1 MLPRRSLG
9 SSGVEV
15 SLLGLGG
22 NVFGPPRLD
31 LAGTKSVLDAAIDLG
46 VNFVDTAIVYGE
58 GQSESLL
65 GEVLTGRRDD
75 FVIATK
81 FNFRGR
87 GERSI
92 TEHIRAQ
99 AHESLSKL
107 KTHVIDLYQM
117 HHAPGDD
124 IDMAE
129 VLAALAQLVAEGKV
143 RAIGACNFSAWRLSE
158 CAQLSESNDWPRFET
173 VQNYWHLLARGLEA
187 EVVPYAMRHGIGVL
201 PYHPLAGGYLTGKYV
216 FGQERPAGTRGAAG
230 SPIINTMES
239 ADNFARVEALTR
251 IAAEHGRPVS
261 ELAIAW
267 LAAQPV
273 VSSVIAGASNPSQLQ
288 QNVAGASWRLDEQVL
303 KTIDEAIAP
312 NGVPS
317 PEKLPYAM
325 TKGS

>member
-9 SSGVEV
+9 SSGIEV

-31 LAGTKSVLDAAIDLG
+31 LDATRRVIDAAIDLG

-65 GEVLTGRRDD
+65 GEVLDGRRDA

-87 GERSI
+87 GERTI
-92 TEHIRAQ
+92 AEHVRAQ
-99 AHESLSKL
+99 AHESLRKL
-107 KTHVIDLYQM
+107 RTDVIDLYQM

-124 IDMAE
+124 IDMVE
-129 VLAALAQLVAEGKV
+129 VLQALAELVREGKV
-143 RAIGACNFSAWRLSE
+143 RAIGACNFSAWRLAE
-158 CAQLSESNDWPRFET
+158 CAQVSAANDWPRFET
-173 VQNYWHLLARGLEA
+173 AQNYWHLLARGLEA
-187 EVVPYAMRHGIGVL
+187 EVVPYAQRHGIGVL

-239 ADNFARVEALTR
+239 PANFERVQALTQ
-251 IAAEHGRPVS
+251 IAADHGRPVS

-267 LAAQPV
+267 LASRSV
-273 VSSVIAGASNPSQLQ
+273 VSSVIAGASNPAQLE
-288 QNVAGASWRLDEQVL
+288 QNAAGAAWQLDEQTL
-303 KTIDEAIAP
+303 KAIDDAVAP
-312 NGVPS
+312 GGVPS